1 MLSVYTDENIP
12 SVYTDQITDGVMLS
26 VYTDKIGDEII
37 SIGNNYRRKNSI
49 GNSVGFR
56 WFSGSVLS
64 VIPSLS

>member
-1 MLSVYTDENIP
+1 
-12 SVYTDQITDGVMLS
+12 MLS